1 MDENCHPVG
10 QRGRSNVKAKTESQR
25 VFLRNQK
32 RFETRK
38 AQREILK
45 DKIAKY
51 KRDCQT
57 LGKTR
62 IQLRVNEADIKKL
75 GRTLNVGT
83 LDFDALFEV
92 HRKER
97 IINFNCVLSVDQ
109 CFDTKS
115 LIYYSYMKL
124 FI

>member
-1 MDENCHPVG
+1 MDANSHPVRK
-10 QRGRSNVKAKTESQR
+10 RGRYNVKAKTESQR
-25 VFLRNQK
+25 VFVRNQK

-62 IQLRVNEADIKKL
+62 FQLRANEADIKKL
-75 GRTLNVGT
+75 GRTLNVAT
-83 LDFDALFEV
+83 VDFDALFEV
-92 HRKER
+92 HRKE
-97 IINFNCVLSVDQ
+97 
-109 CFDTKS
+109 
-115 LIYYSYMKL
+115 
-124 FI
+124 